1 MDYFIEIIKIL
12 FSSWPIAFLIFI
24 FLFRKEISVL
34 ISEIGEMSTKWFSF
48 KRYGKFH
55 VEGTGVIK
63 ETYKNI
69 SKTYIALE
77 SLIAPMQW
85 VGEKSIIE
93 KRKDFVDIA
102 NNFLQYFQE
111 NKIFF
116 SQNLSS
122 DINKLSEEFKEVYN
136 KWNLSQV
143 SGVNGRH
150 NLEDWNKAWEQLKTD
165 VSQTKVEIEN
175 KFRKIIGTE

>member
-1 MDYFIEIIKIL
+1 VDYFLEIIKIL
-12 FSSWPIAFLIFI
+12 FSSWQIVFLIFI
-24 FLFRKEISVL
+24 FIFRKEISDL

-63 ETYKNI
+63 ETYKKI
-69 SKTYIALE
+69 SKTYNALE

-85 VGEKSIIE
+85 GGEKSITE
-93 KRKDFVDIA
+93 KREDFANIA

-116 SQNLSS
+116 SQDLSD
-122 DINKLSEEFKEVYN
+122 DINKLSEKFKEVYN
-136 KWNLSQV
+136 K
-143 SGVNGRH
+143 
-150 NLEDWNKAWEQLKTD
+150 
-165 VSQTKVEIEN
+165 
-175 KFRKIIGTE
+175 